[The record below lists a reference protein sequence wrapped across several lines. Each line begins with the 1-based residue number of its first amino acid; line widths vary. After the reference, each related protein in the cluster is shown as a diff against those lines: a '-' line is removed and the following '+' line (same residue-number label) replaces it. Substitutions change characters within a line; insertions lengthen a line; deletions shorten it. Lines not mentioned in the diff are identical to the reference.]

1 MTLSRGR
8 SRGAAPMRGRAIKV
22 SPKPQ
27 IDDRENQVSPEITAT
42 PLLQDTLL
50 SVISVL
56 ESFTRGGGATV
67 TPRNSQTRERAQTH
81 EHQQAPVIQ
90 DAVKQPPVDPMVWND
105 LAPVVGGQVAL
116 PIVLTEDEQR
126 RYEKFRK
133 MDPPQFQGG
142 KSEYTY
148 EFLTTCR
155 ELLEALQENVHT
167 TTLIW

>member
-1 MTLSRGR
+1 MTRARAIVTRGR
-8 SRGAAPMRGRAIKV
+8 GEALSKTVVETLARGKV
-22 SPKPQ
+22 EPKLEVVLVE
-27 IDDRENQVSPEITAT
+27 RHYLE
-42 PLLQDTLL
+42 
-50 SVISVL
+50 VIPVEQHPVL

-126 RYEKFRK
+126 KYEKFRK

-155 ELLEALQENVHT
+155 ELLEALQEMYIRRH
-167 TTLIW
+167 